1 MAYETITTEQRGEVL
16 LVTLNR
22 PDRLN
27 AWSPRMAGEIA
38 DAIDAANRS
47 SATGAVVMT
56 GAGRG
61 FCAGADMEDT
71 FSTRL
76 SGGDPG
82 QDTDQGYGGMSAGLD
97 WVSFCQSSKP
107 LVAAVNG
114 VCVGVGLTQILSFDV
129 IVASE
134 SARLGMGFIKVGL
147 VPELASTR
155 ILAERV
161 GPGRARSLALTGDLW
176 PARQAYE
183 AGLVDHLVAGDA
195 LVDDAVAL
203 AGRIAANPGRQVQW
217 TKQLMV
223 ENAFEPDTAEV
234 QRRESELLRRCWESE
249 EHKEA
254 VQAFLAKRPPA
265 FPPRPPIET

>member
-22 PDRLN
+22 PERLN
-27 AWSPRMAGEIA
+27 AWSPRMAGELVA
-38 DAIDAANRS
+38 AISAANRDPG
-47 SATGAVVMT
+47 TGAVVMT

-61 FCAGADMEDT
+61 FCAGADMEET
-71 FSTRL
+71 FSARL
-76 SGGDPG
+76 SGDDPG
-82 QDTDQGYGGMSAGLD
+82 ESTDEGYGGMSAGLD
-97 WVSFCQSSKP
+97 WVSFCQSAKP
-107 LVAAVNG
+107 LIAAVNG

-155 ILAERV
+155 FLAQRV

-183 AGLVDHLVAGDA
+183 AGLVDHLTAPDSLLDEA
-195 LVDDAVAL
+195 MAL
-203 AGRIAANPGRQVQW
+203 AGRMAANPGRQV
-217 TKQLMV
+217 
-223 ENAFEPDTAEV
+223 
-234 QRRESELLRRCWESE
+234 
-249 EHKEA
+249 
-254 VQAFLAKRPPA
+254 
-265 FPPRPPIET
+265 